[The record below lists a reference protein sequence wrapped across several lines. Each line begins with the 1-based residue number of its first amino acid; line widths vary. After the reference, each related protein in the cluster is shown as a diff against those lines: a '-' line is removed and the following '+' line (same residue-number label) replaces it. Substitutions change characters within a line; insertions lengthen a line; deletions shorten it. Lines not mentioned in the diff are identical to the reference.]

1 MALDCLL
8 HQAEKLFNRLL
19 EMAHEERTAES
30 EGGAVVST
38 GVHHSDAIVG
48 TALECESE
56 GEWYTGRVV
65 AVEQP
70 DTRAAKVLFHFNG
83 WSKKYDEWLPM
94 LSDCSVIAQ

>member
-1 MALDCLL
+1 
-8 HQAEKLFNRLL
+8 
-19 EMAHEERTAES
+19 MAHEERTAES
-30 EGGAVVST
+30 EGGAVVSM

-94 LSDCSVIAQ
+94 LSDGSVIAQ